1 MATDYEAIFQKTK
14 HALGEPTLAFVEFF
28 NTYPKKRAK
37 VLDVGC
43 GQGRDA
49 LFIARMGH
57 HVTAVDKSPS
67 GIADLLADSQREEL
81 AIDGY
86 VADIRQFRSRH
97 TFDVVVVDR
106 LLHMLCATDRTAV
119 LEKLLARV
127 RRNGHVLIADERKNV
142 PALMLLID
150 RSRRNWR
157 PSLRRG
163 GLLFVACVD
172 EG

>member
-1 MATDYEAIFQKTK
+1 MPTDYEALYRKTK
-14 HALGEPTLAFVEFF
+14 HALGEPTPAFVDFF
-28 NTYPKKRAK
+28 NTFPKKRAK
-37 VLDVGC
+37 ILDVGC

-49 LFIARMGH
+49 LFVARMGH
-57 HVTAVDKSPS
+57 HVTAVDISPS
-67 GIADLLADSQREEL
+67 GIADLLADAQREDLTIE
-81 AIDGY
+81 GF
-86 VADIRQFRSRH
+86 VEDIRQFRSRR

-106 LLHMLCATDRTAV
+106 VLHMLCATDRTAV

-127 RRNGHVLIADERKNV
+127 RRNGYMLIADERKNV
-142 PALMLLID
+142 PALMSVIE

-157 PSLRRG
+157 PNLRQG

>member
-1 MATDYEAIFQKTK
+1 MATDYEALYRHKK
-14 HALGEPTLAFVEFF
+14 HALGAPTQAFVEFF
-28 NTYPKKRAK
+28 SAYPKKRAK
-37 VLDVGC
+37 ILDVGC

-49 LFIARMGH
+49 LFVARMVH
-57 HVTAVDKSPS
+57 HVTAVDISPS
-67 GIADLLADSQREEL
+67 GIADLLADAQREDLTIE
-81 AIDGY
+81 GY
-86 VADIRQFRSRH
+86 VEDIRQFRSRR

-106 LLHMLCATDRTAV
+106 VLHMLCATDRTAV

-127 RRNGHVLIADERKNV
+127 RRDGHMLIADERKNV
-142 PALMLLID
+142 PALMSVIE

-157 PSLRRG
+157 LSLRRG